1 MNNKKRKRRPN
12 AKAIKRLKI
21 MLICSICAV
30 VLCLIV
36 CIILIIKGA
45 GDEKPDDKK
54 ASDTIN
60 IVIPDS
66 TAAYTAPSVTDSSA
80 EPAVTLPPVT
90 LPPAAD
96 TTVQTEEPADSKSE
110 NENKAH
116 VIFVGDSRYDGMVS
130 YKEETDEFFCKV
142 GASHSLIEQQYDN
155 IVNAASPDSI
165 IVFGM
170 GVNECGYSEISAY
183 QYLELVKKIKEET
196 GAKVVVQLVCSVNE
210 EQEKLH
216 YETVIKQ
223 SEVDMFNS
231 ILKEELAGTDIPVVD
246 LQAELDKADIKTID
260 GLHYNLPDYE
270 RMYGM
275 LKQIVL
281 AALGI

>member
-1 MNNKKRKRRPN
+1 
-12 AKAIKRLKI
+12 
-21 MLICSICAV
+21 
-30 VLCLIV
+30 
-36 CIILIIKGA
+36 
-45 GDEKPDDKK
+45 
-54 ASDTIN
+54 
-60 IVIPDS
+60 
-66 TAAYTAPSVTDSSA
+66 
-80 EPAVTLPPVT
+80 
-90 LPPAAD
+90 
-96 TTVQTEEPADSKSE
+96 
-110 NENKAH
+110 
-116 VIFVGDSRYDGMVS
+116 
-130 YKEETDEFFCKV
+130 
-142 GASHSLIEQQYDN
+142 
-155 IVNAASPDSI
+155 
-165 IVFGM
+165 M

-196 GAKVVVQLVCSVNE
+196 GAKVVVQLVCNVNE

-281 AALGI
+281 ASI

>member
-142 GASHSLIEQQYDN
+142 CGIAPGDDVVPFCIFSGLSAAISVSLSGSKCERGYFAAGATSGISIKVTYIRVSSNVTDKHYFIQTH
-155 IVNAASPDSI
+155 ISI
-165 IVFGM
+165 I
-170 GVNECGYSEISAY
+170 
-183 QYLELVKKIKEET
+183 
-196 GAKVVVQLVCSVNE
+196 
-210 EQEKLH
+210 
-216 YETVIKQ
+216 
-223 SEVDMFNS
+223 
-231 ILKEELAGTDIPVVD
+231 
-246 LQAELDKADIKTID
+246 
-260 GLHYNLPDYE
+260 
-270 RMYGM
+270 
-275 LKQIVL
+275 
-281 AALGI
+281 